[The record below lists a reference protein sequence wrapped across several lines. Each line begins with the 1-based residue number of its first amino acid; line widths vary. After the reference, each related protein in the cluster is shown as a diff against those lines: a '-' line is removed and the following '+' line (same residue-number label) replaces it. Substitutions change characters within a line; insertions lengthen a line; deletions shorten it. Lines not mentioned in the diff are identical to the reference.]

1 MDVPRS
7 IRRMAA
13 AVGIALATSTTM
25 TATGSVAHAA
35 GLTNCVTAIRHVS
48 CWEYVWLDGVQVRM
62 TFPQAGDPMPT
73 VPNAKTQPFYV
84 IAPQT
89 DTPQGD
95 VPAFVHDHTIA
106 AAPGSGG
113 WTPFMH
119 GYYVIC
125 SAEGI
130 STGACDYSLR
140 TIPGDGSLPLALSV
154 NGEPLTSAATIEAAI
169 DAGLVVA
176 IDTGAVFIG
185 TVTVAR

>member
-1 MDVPRS
+1 
-7 IRRMAA
+7 MAA

-25 TATGSVAHAA
+25 TATCSAA
-35 GLTNCVTAIRHVS
+35 QAAGGLTNSVTAIRHVS
-48 CWEYVWLDGVQVRM
+48 CWEYVWFDGVHVRM

-84 IAPQT
+84 VAPQT

-106 AAPGSGG
+106 TAPGSGA

-125 SAEGI
+125 SPEGI
-130 STGACDYSLR
+130 STGACEYSLR
-140 TIPGDGSLPLALSV
+140 TIPGGGSIPLAVSV
-154 NGEPLTSAATIEAAI
+154 RFRPGSTRSLRSTP
-169 DAGLVVA
+169 
-176 IDTGAVFIG
+176 
-185 TVTVAR
+185 ARCS